1 MRVDV
6 TPDVIAVQPGSRS
19 VLSVSIF
26 NDDTVIVAYRLRIL
40 GLDPAWVTIDEN
52 RLSLFPDASGHTNV
66 ALDIPHDAPAGGRRI
81 GVEVTSLTEPAVTEI
96 VEVETIV
103 EAEPAA
109 RLQLEPT
116 SIYGT
121 SVGSFGVSAT
131 NEGNTPLDVALA
143 GDDPEDHLRF
153 SFDPPR
159 IRLAPGERQ
168 HVQVTA
174 RGRRPFIGS
183 PAGHTF
189 TVRAVDDERIPP
201 AMGTLIQ
208 RAYIGRGA
216 LTALGLLAAVTVFA
230 AVLTTSLGRVVD
242 RSRAN
247 EDLLLEVLR
256 GESDDPVV
264 ENPGGVAG
272 QVTLL
277 TSGAPVSG
285 VTVDLFAAD
294 SADRSLQSTA
304 TDEAG
309 GYAFGGL
316 AEGDYRVRFRGAGFT
331 ELWYPAALAF
341 DDATDVAVAE
351 GETTQGIDVRLGG
364 VPGSIAG
371 TVLGDDVA
379 GATVTLRIPADAI
392 DGVVD
397 AVVKTTVVDAT
408 GQFLLEDV
416 PAPSSYVLGVD
427 KPGFASE
434 IRLVNIAAAEAIEGI
449 EISLRTGDGSISG
462 TVRTDAGPLGAARI
476 VATAGEVQLTTAS
489 LTQDGVGTFTLRNV
503 PTPAT
508 YTIQVSADGFT
519 TETFAVSI
527 GTGQQLTGI
536 DVSLR
541 GGTGS
546 VSGRVSVAGQ
556 GPTGGI
562 TVTVSDGSQT
572 FRSETLSVGDVGSY
586 RVDDLPLPGTYTV
599 TFARD
604 GLATQTR
611 SIDLDAFGGG
621 NLTGVNATLTP
632 ALGIIRGVVNDEN
645 GAMLGGVSVTA
656 TSGDITRVTTSAN
669 SPAGAYELRNLPPGT
684 YTVTFQRP
692 GSLPRAVLVA
702 LGAGETRTV
711 DATLSP
717 QASIRGTVTVNGS
730 PTGGLQVRIFR
741 IETYPT
747 QILATVNTQVDGSY
761 AFEALDA
768 PQTYIIEYLNAG
780 GSVVASRT
788 VTLSAGEQAVG
799 VDVDLP

>member
-6 TPDVIAVQPGSRS
+6 TPGVVAVEPGSRTALAVS
-19 VLSVSIF
+19 VY

-52 RLSLFPDASGHTNV
+52 RLSLFPDAVGETNIS
-66 ALDIPHDAPAGGRRI
+66 LDIPHDAPAGVRRI

-96 VEVETIV
+96 IEVETVI

-116 SIYGT
+116 SVYGT
-121 SVGSFGVSAT
+121 RVGNFGVSAT
-131 NEGNTPLDVALA
+131 NEGNTPLDVRLV

-153 SFDPPR
+153 AFDPPR
-159 IRLAPGERQ
+159 IQLAPGERQ
-168 HVQVTA
+168 HVQVVA

-183 PAGHTF
+183 PAGRTF
-189 TVRAVDDERIPP
+189 TIRAVDDERIAP

-216 LTALGLLAAVTVFA
+216 LSALGLLAAVTVFA

-242 RSRAN
+242 RSRAG
-247 EDLLLEVLR
+247 EELMLEVLR

-264 ENPGGVAG
+264 ENPGTVAG

-294 SADRSLQSTA
+294 ASDRSLQSTA

-309 GYAFGGL
+309 TYTFGGL

-331 ELWYPAALAF
+331 ELWHPAALAF
-341 DDATDVAVAE
+341 DEATDVSVSA
-351 GETTQGIDVRLGG
+351 GQTTSGIDARLGG

-371 TVLGDDVA
+371 QVLGEDPA

-397 AVVKTTVVDAT
+397 AVVKTAVVDAT
-408 GQFLLEDV
+408 GEFLLEDV

-434 IRLVNIAAAEAIEGI
+434 IRLVNIAAAEHIEGI
-449 EISLRTGDGSISG
+449 EIALRTGDGSISG

-476 VATAGEVQLTTAS
+476 VATAGDVQLTTAS

-527 GTGQQLTGI
+527 GTGQQITGV
-536 DVSLR
+536 DVVLR

-556 GPTGGI
+556 GPVGGV

-572 FRSETLSVGDVGSY
+572 FRSQTLSVGVVGTY

-599 TFARD
+599 TFSRD

-621 NLTGVNATLTP
+621 NRTGVDATLTP
-632 ALGIIRGVVNDEN
+632 ARGTIRGTVDDED
-645 GAMLGGVSVTA
+645 GIRLGGVSVTA
-656 TSGDITRVTTSAN
+656 TSGDITRVTTSAH
-669 SPAGAYELRNLPPGT
+669 SPPGAYELRDLPPGT

-711 DATLSP
+711 GATLSP
-717 QASIRGTVTVNGS
+717 QASIRGTVSINGD

-747 QILATVNTQVDGSY
+747 QILTTVITDVDGSY
-761 AFEALDA
+761 VFEALDA

-780 GSVVASRT
+780 GSVALSRT

-799 VDVDLP
+799 IDVDLD